1 MTNIYQLLAKLKHFD
16 FSEENED
23 GSLQD
28 GLWTLSYKIEMCDD
42 RYKES
47 SYQPTLLT
55 AYVYYLDEEVAAW
68 TCADDDET
76 RTFVEFFI
84 TQRDGVRISVYSTGS
99 RGREMWQFVG
109 NKSITQDIFNDYFS
123 REIMPHVLKNFES
136 DGTVNME
143 ARFHAY
149 EVTIN
154 MFVDNKLLNPKDVGS
169 WKFPPELD
177 ENLL

>member
-28 GLWTLSYKIEMCDD
+28 GLWALSYKIEMCDD

-47 SYQPTLLT
+47 SYQPILLT

-68 TCADDDET
+68 TCTDDNET
-76 RTFVEFFI
+76 KTFVEFFI
-84 TQRDGVRISVYSTGS
+84 TQRDGVRISAYSTGS

-109 NKSITQDIFNDYFS
+109 NKSITQDVFNDYFS
-123 REIMPHVLKNFES
+123 SEIMPHVLKNFES
-136 DGTVNME
+136 DGTVDME